1 MKTIVAV
8 VGIMLTREVVV
19 RAKSDEDA
27 ERQIRALLV
36 DRESGEWK
44 LNEFE
49 VGEASLKLAIVA
61 PTTDQRATA

>member
-19 RAKSDEDA
+19 RAKSSEDA

-36 DRESGEWK
+36 NLDSGEWK
-44 LNEFE
+44 LSEFE

-61 PTTDQRATA
+61 PTDQRATA